1 MANVESIGRF
11 DGPSFSPIH
20 ADGEVHSEILKIFK
34 SSASLWKL
42 SSNIGERRISIGT
55 PTVPNP
61 KDSPPMKTNASEPR
75 KTSEQKNQRQASS
88 LSRRKFIRAGAVA
101 TAFTIVPR
109 HVLGGQGF
117 VPPSEKITVAYIGCG
132 TQGTR
137 EMLRMLAMPE
147 VQIVAVCDPVKDG
160 HDYVDFSR
168 DGLRAAIGSALGKP
182 DWRRGAPGI
191 PGGRDVAKEI
201 IETTYA
207 NQRASEKFKGCATY
221 ADFRELL
228 EKEKDVHAVKIMTP
242 DHLHATIAIAAM
254 KAGKHVLMHKP
265 LANRLQEARLVIE
278 TARRTKVA
286 THFLPASD
294 GARIR
299 AIKAWIDDGAIGTL
313 REVHN
318 WSNRPT
324 WPQYPSIPAD
334 KPPIPEGFD
343 WSLWLGPSLDRPY
356 HPNYTHCVFR
366 GWYEFGGGA
375 LADMGHY
382 SLWPVFREFNLDA
395 PIAVES
401 RPAHACTLNGKV
413 AVTLKNDY
421 SFPAACTI
429 RFKFTAKGDRPPL
442 DIFWYDGS
450 IKPPTPEEL
459 EPGELPP
466 EGMMFVGDSG
476 KILAGF
482 RGENPQIIPEKKM
495 REYRT
500 ARNLPES
507 APQQLGQRQ
516 GRDDGAWAAA
526 FKGGKPTYG
535 DFLLAGPISDA
546 FNLGA
551 VSLRLGGRKLLFD
564 AANMRV
570 TNLPEAN
577 KHLAREYR
585 TGWEL
590 TGA

>member
-1 MANVESIGRF
+1 
-11 DGPSFSPIH
+11 
-20 ADGEVHSEILKIFK
+20 
-34 SSASLWKL
+34 
-42 SSNIGERRISIGT
+42 
-55 PTVPNP
+55 
-61 KDSPPMKTNASEPR
+61 MKTKASER
-75 KTSEQKNQRQASS
+75 KTTGQINQRTS
-88 LSRRKFIRAGAVA
+88 LSRRKFIQTGGAAVA
-101 TAFTIVPR
+101 AFTIVPR

-132 TQGTR
+132 TQGLR
-137 EMLRMLAMPE
+137 EMLRMLSQPE

-160 HDYVDFSR
+160 HNYVDFTR
-168 DGLRAAIGSALGKP
+168 DGLRTAIGNALGKP

-191 PGGRDVAKEI
+191 PGGRNVAKEL
-201 IETTYA
+201 IETVYA
-207 NQRASEKFKGCATY
+207 KERAAEKLKGCASY

-228 EKEKDVHAVKIMTP
+228 EKEKDINAVKIMTP

-254 KAGKHVLMHKP
+254 KKGKHVLVHKP
-265 LANRLQEARLVIE
+265 LANRVHEARLVIE
-278 TARRTKVA
+278 TARKTKVA

-294 GARIR
+294 GLRIR
-299 AIKAWIDDGAIGTL
+299 AIKAWTDDGAVGRL
-313 REVHN
+313 REIHN
-318 WSNRPT
+318 WSNRPM
-324 WPQYPSIPAD
+324 WPQYPTIPTD
-334 KPPIPEGFD
+334 TPPVPEGFD

-356 HPNYTHCVFR
+356 HPQYTNAVFR

-382 SLWPVFREFNLDA
+382 SLWPVFREFDLDA

-401 RPAHACTLNGKV
+401 RPVHACTLHGNT

-429 RFKFTAKGDRPPL
+429 RFKFAAKGNRPPL

-450 IKPPTPEEL
+450 LKPPTPEEL
-459 EPGELPP
+459 EDKELPA
-466 EGMMFVGDSG
+466 EGMMFVGESG

-482 RGENPQIIPEKKM
+482 RGDNPQIIPEKKM

-500 ARNLPES
+500 AKNLSE
-507 APQQLGQRQ
+507 AVPQDRAQGQ
-516 GRDDGAWAAA
+516 GRNDAAWVAA

-535 DFLLAGPISDA
+535 DFLHAGPISDA

-564 AANMRV
+564 AASMKV
-570 TNLPEAN
+570 TNVPEAN
-577 KHLAREYR
+577 KYLTREYR
-585 TGWEL
+585 KGWEL

>member
-1 MANVESIGRF
+1 
-11 DGPSFSPIH
+11 
-20 ADGEVHSEILKIFK
+20 
-34 SSASLWKL
+34 
-42 SSNIGERRISIGT
+42 
-55 PTVPNP
+55 
-61 KDSPPMKTNASEPR
+61 MKTNASEPR
-75 KTSEQKNQRQASS
+75 KISKRMNQLQQPG
-88 LSRRKFIRAGAVA
+88 LSRRKFIQTGAAA

-168 DGLRAAIGSALGKP
+168 DGLRAAIGAALGKP
-182 DWRRGAPGI
+182 DWRRDEPGI

-207 NQRASEKFKGCATY
+207 KQRASEKYRGCTTY

-228 EKEKDVHAVKIMTP
+228 EKEKDVSAVKIMTP

-254 KAGKHVLMHKP
+254 RKGKHVLMHKP
-265 LANRLQEARLVIE
+265 IANRLHEARLVIE
-278 TARRTKVA
+278 TARKTKVA

-294 GARIR
+294 GARMR

-318 WSNRPT
+318 WSNRPM
-324 WPQYPSIPAD
+324 WPQYPSIPTD

-429 RFKFTAKGDRPPL
+429 RFKFAAKGNRPPL

-450 IKPPTPEEL
+450 MKPPTPEEL
-459 EPGELPP
+459 EADNKELEP

-495 REYRT
+495 RDYRT
-500 ARNLPES
+500 AKNLPEA
-507 APQQLGQRQ
+507 APQQRGQGQNRN
-516 GRDDGAWAAA
+516 DAAWVAA

-535 DFLLAGPISDA
+535 DFLLGGPISDA

-551 VSLRLGGRKLLFD
+551 VSLRLGGRRLLFD
-564 AANMRV
+564 AASMKV
-570 TNLPEAN
+570 TNVSEAN
-577 KHLAREYR
+577 KHLVREYR